1 MIERD
6 WEVVMRM
13 SERGPFTPE
22 ERKAAVL
29 ALLIAIG
36 IALLATMIQQ
46 SIGPSLGPWSA
57 DQATASMPGVLDA
70 QPVAASAF

>member
-1 MIERD
+1 
-6 WEVVMRM
+6 MRT

-29 ALLIAIG
+29 ALLIAVG

-57 DQATASMPGVLDA
+57 EQAAASMPGVLDA